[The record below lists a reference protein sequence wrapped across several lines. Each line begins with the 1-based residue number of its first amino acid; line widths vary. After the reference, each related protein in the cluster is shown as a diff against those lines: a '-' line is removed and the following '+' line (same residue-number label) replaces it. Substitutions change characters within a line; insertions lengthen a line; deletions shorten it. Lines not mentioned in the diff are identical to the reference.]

1 MPFYPSEGF
10 SGFDPT
16 YISEGLTFEEGKAMA
31 RPWEM
36 AVGGRRF
43 CTQVFYKD
51 KYVDLINSFCVAYE
65 KTDNQQATTGTGS
78 ADVNIAIDFTEP
90 FSKADLAY
98 VSSEAIA
105 YSLSQDYLF
114 DLMISDPEPAE
125 EGATSVVVQRA
136 SGLLSYIAHNKY
148 LSSLISAVG
157 AYLQHDTAYSQ
168 NSLNNQ
174 TQKYT
179 IYKNNLTLYIIKIF

>member
-36 AVGGRRF
+36 AVGGPRF

-65 KTDNQQATTGTGS
+65 NTYKLPI
-78 ADVNIAIDFTEP
+78 NITLLTPDIKQMYYYF
-90 FSKADLAY
+90 F
-98 VSSEAIA
+98 
-105 YSLSQDYLF
+105 LF
-114 DLMISDPEPAE
+114 I
-125 EGATSVVVQRA
+125 VKV
-136 SGLLSYIAHNKY
+136 
-148 LSSLISAVG
+148 
-157 AYLQHDTAYSQ
+157 
-168 NSLNNQ
+168 
-174 TQKYT
+174 
-179 IYKNNLTLYIIKIF
+179 F